1 MKSALAMILILTFA
15 ILLPVPRVFAD
26 DQEKA
31 QKKALEQQAEELI
44 KEAKALENSGQL
56 LEARSR
62 YAGSQA
68 FWETKDATQAI
79 KHIDEAIHNRV
90 KDALRQAHKLY
101 DQGQFKPA
109 AEALEGAS
117 MLGASTAVLSYDL
130 ALCYQRTGD
139 TAASLAYMD
148 QAVSATPDPKQRLK
162 LQQIRTALVTGE
174 QSIVWKDADRGRI
187 DNVNGLVDSIGFEAS
202 LDEGPPT
209 LQRDSD

>member
-44 KEAKALENSGQL
+44 KEAKALENSGRL

-62 YAGSQA
+62 YATSQA

-79 KHIDEAIHNRV
+79 KHIDEAIHNQV
-90 KDALRQAHKLY
+90 KDSLRQAHKLY

-109 AEALEGAS
+109 ADVLENAS
-117 MLGASTAVLSYDL
+117 KLGESTAVLSYDQ
-130 ALCYQRTGD
+130 ALCLHRSGD
-139 TAASLAYMD
+139 ITTSLAYLD
-148 QAVSATPDPKQRLK
+148 QAASASPDPKRRLK
-162 LQQIRTALVTGE
+162 LQQLRSSMITGE
-174 QSIVWKDADRGRI
+174 KTSSLKDADRDRV
-187 DNVNGLVDSIGFEAS
+187 DTVNVLI
-202 LDEGPPT
+202 
-209 LQRDSD
+209 